1 MGAYVINGSAGYD
14 AIPVSDFGEE
24 QPSYAS
30 VALIGIGVDA
40 GTSTN
45 PVTLWKGHGGQIDCY
60 SAGGGV
66 FAYKVD
72 RMSGS
77 TITGTVYDSS
87 AADTSLNLYLG
98 AYSFMSGSTK
108 MLRVFYCVA
117 YSEADVISRLVNQ
130 GLGELNTLYQNT
142 YATAEENLFD
152 YAPEWDDTPDATD
165 GEDPERIGPQGG
177 EFADREEFGQTDDI
191 DIPLEAQEIAL
202 SGFIT
207 MYSLGQGD
215 VATLGNAIFTNDTWT
230 NLRNKFNGVG
240 DPISYIISAVEIPVP
255 PATDNSKNF
264 NLGGVQ
270 IEDRSGNPVPIH
282 CTTFRYRNL
291 AFGSVTLKE
300 TWGTEKDYSQTSVS
314 IYLPY
319 VGVKDLDAEM
329 VMNST
334 LTLKGCIDISNGD
347 LFYALIV
354 NKSDRP
360 GVYIGSSGV
369 AYRFQGNAGRQIPVG
384 RADNTGQL
392 AAMFGGMAS
401 MGVGLVS
408 GNPMMAVGGAAGII
422 GGAAMGQKVSMASG
436 AGGSIGRADVQYP
449 YLIITRKVPVYPNNW
464 RAHFGAPRYQ
474 TFTVGDLHGYTQ
486 FADYHA
492 EQIEGANDA
501 ERAAIEQAMKAGV
514 FLP

>member
-1 MGAYVINGSAGYD
+1 MGQYVIKGDSGYD
-14 AIPVSDFGEE
+14 SIPINDFGDQ
-24 QPSYAS
+24 QPSYTSLSLLS
-30 VALIGIGVDA
+30 VPVDA
-40 GTSTN
+40 GTASD
-45 PVTLWKGHGGQIDCY
+45 PVKLWKGKGCEVKCY
-60 SAGGGV
+60 SAGGGQ
-66 FAYKVD
+66 FAYPIT
-72 RMSGS
+72 RMTGS
-77 TITGTVYDSS
+77 SITGNINGGS
-87 AADTSLNLYLG
+87 AADLSLYFYMG
-98 AYSFMSGSTK
+98 SYSFMSGSTK
-108 MLRVFYCVA
+108 MLRVFYYIA
-117 YSEADVISRLVNQ
+117 YNESEVYAALQ
-130 GLGELNTLYQNT
+130 AGLGDDHTIYQNT
-142 YATAEENLFD
+142 FATAEESLFSYD
-152 YAPEWDDTPDATD
+152 EAWDDTPDATG

-177 EFADREEFGQTDDI
+177 EFADREEFGQTDNI

-255 PATDNSKNF
+255 PATDNSRNF

-300 TWGTEKDYSQTSVS
+300 TWGSEKDYSQTSVS

-474 TFTVGDLHGYTQ
+474 TFAVSDVHGYTQ

>member
-1 MGAYVINGSAGYD
+1 MGEYIIQGNAGYESIPVMNAGYPADYTKVQMIPISVEYGTLNDPVRIWQSGSAFMD
-14 AIPVSDFGEE
+14 AAYFRDTQNVQHWIIKWCTLPGWPGANTD
-24 QPSYAS
+24 
-30 VALIGIGVDA
+30 
-40 GTSTN
+40 STN
-45 PVTLWKGHGGQIDCY
+45 PNITDL
-60 SAGGGV
+60 
-66 FAYKVD
+66 
-72 RMSGS
+72 SGNM
-77 TITGTVYDSS
+77 D
-87 AADTSLNLYLG
+87 
-98 AYSFMSGSTK
+98 
-108 MLRVFYCVA
+108 
-117 YSEADVISRLVNQ
+117 
-130 GLGELNTLYQNT
+130 TLYIGAVYSQDGDNPASSIMSWSEDGT
-142 YATAEENLFD
+142 FPDPNCLLYNGAFD
-152 YAPEWDDTPDATD
+152 NMGAVIGGDWDETPTPSDYD
-165 GEDPERIGPQGG
+165 DPSRTSPQGG

-191 DIPLEAQEIAL
+191 DIPQEAQEIAL

-207 MYSLGQGD
+207 MYSLDQGA
-215 VATLGNAIFTNDTWT
+215 VAALGNAIFTADTWT

-264 NLGGVQ
+264 NLGGVE
-270 IEDRSGNPVPIH
+270 IENGSGHPVPIH
-282 CTTFRYRNL
+282 YTNFRYRNL
-291 AFGSVTLKE
+291 SFGSVTLKE

-319 VGVKDLDAEM
+319 IGVKDLDAEM
-329 VMNST
+329 VVNST

-347 LFYALIV
+347 LFYALII

-392 AAMFGGMAS
+392 AAMFGGLAS

-408 GNPMMAVGGAAGII
+408 GNPMMAVGGAAAMI
-422 GGAAMGQKVSMASG
+422 GGAAVGQKVSMASG

-449 YLIITRKVPVYPNNW
+449 YLIITRKVPVYPNEW
-464 RAHFGAPRYQ
+464 RAHFGATRYQ
-474 TFTVGDLHGYTQ
+474 TFTVSDVHGYTQ

-492 EQIEGANDA
+492 DQIEGANDA

>member
-1 MGAYVINGSAGYD
+1 MGEYIIQGNAGYESIPVMNAGYPADYSKVQMIPISVEYGTLNEPVRIWQSGSAFMDAAYFRDTQGTQHWRIKWCTLPGWPGANTNPNNPNITDLPGELDTLYIGAVYSQDGDNPATSRMDWSADGTFPNPYCIMYNGAFDDMGAVIGGDWDETPTPSDYD
-14 AIPVSDFGEE
+14 D
-24 QPSYAS
+24 PSR
-30 VALIGIGVDA
+30 
-40 GTSTN
+40 TS
-45 PVTLWKGHGGQIDCY
+45 
-60 SAGGGV
+60 
-66 FAYKVD
+66 
-72 RMSGS
+72 
-77 TITGTVYDSS
+77 
-87 AADTSLNLYLG
+87 
-98 AYSFMSGSTK
+98 
-108 MLRVFYCVA
+108 
-117 YSEADVISRLVNQ
+117 
-130 GLGELNTLYQNT
+130 
-142 YATAEENLFD
+142 
-152 YAPEWDDTPDATD
+152 
-165 GEDPERIGPQGG
+165 PQGG
-177 EFADREEFGQTDDI
+177 EFADREAFGETDEI
-191 DIPLEAQEIAL
+191 DIPLEAQEITL

-215 VATLGNAIFTNDTWT
+215 VANLGAAIFTNDTWT

-255 PATDNSKNF
+255 PSTDNSKNF
-264 NLGGVQ
+264 NLGGVE
-270 IEDRSGNPVPIH
+270 IENGSGNPVPIH
-282 CTTFRYRNL
+282 CTNFRYRNL

-319 VGVKDLDAEM
+319 VGVKDLDAEI
-329 VMNST
+329 VVNST

-401 MGVGLVS
+401 MGVGLMS

-422 GGAAMGQKVSMASG
+422 GGAAIGQKVSMASG

-449 YLIITRKVPVYPNNW
+449 YLIITRKVPVYPNEW
-464 RAHFGAPRYQ
+464 RAHFGATRYQ
-474 TFTVGDLHGYTQ
+474 TFTVSDVHGYTQ

-492 EQIEGANDA
+492 DQIEGANDA

>member
-1 MGAYVINGSAGYD
+1 MGEYIIQGNAGYESIPVINAGYPADYTKVQMIPISVDYGTLNEPVRIWQSGSAFMDAAYFRDTQNVQHWRIKWCTLPGWPGANTDETNPNITDLSGNLDTLYIGAIYSQDGDNPATSIMSWSEDGTFPDSNCLLYNGAFDNMGAVIGGDWDETPTPSDYD
-14 AIPVSDFGEE
+14 D
-24 QPSYAS
+24 PSR
-30 VALIGIGVDA
+30 
-40 GTSTN
+40 TS
-45 PVTLWKGHGGQIDCY
+45 
-60 SAGGGV
+60 
-66 FAYKVD
+66 
-72 RMSGS
+72 
-77 TITGTVYDSS
+77 
-87 AADTSLNLYLG
+87 
-98 AYSFMSGSTK
+98 
-108 MLRVFYCVA
+108 
-117 YSEADVISRLVNQ
+117 
-130 GLGELNTLYQNT
+130 
-142 YATAEENLFD
+142 
-152 YAPEWDDTPDATD
+152 
-165 GEDPERIGPQGG
+165 PQGG

-207 MYSLGQGD
+207 MYSLDQGA
-215 VATLGNAIFTNDTWT
+215 VAALGDAIFTNDTWT

-264 NLGGVQ
+264 NLGGVE
-270 IEDRSGNPVPIH
+270 IENGSGNPVPIH
-282 CTTFRYRNL
+282 CTNYRYRNL
-291 AFGSVTLKE
+291 SFGSVTLKE

-329 VMNST
+329 VVNST

-408 GNPMMAVGGAAGII
+408 GNPMMAVGGAAAMI

-449 YLIITRKVPVYPNNW
+449 YLIITRKVPVYPNEW
-464 RAHFGAPRYQ
+464 RAHFGATRYQ
-474 TFTVGDLHGYTQ
+474 TFTVSDVHGYTQ

-492 EQIEGANDA
+492 DQIEGANDA

>member
-1 MGAYVINGSAGYD
+1 MGEYIIQGNGSYESIPVMNAGYPPDYSKVRMIPISVEYGTLNEPVRIWQSGSAFMDAVYYRDTQGGNHWVIRWCTLPGWPGANTDPTNPKVSELAGEIDTVYIGAVYSQDGDNPATSRMDWSPDGSFPNPYGIMYNGAFDDMGAVIDNNWDETPTPSDYD
-14 AIPVSDFGEE
+14 D
-24 QPSYAS
+24 PSR
-30 VALIGIGVDA
+30 
-40 GTSTN
+40 TS
-45 PVTLWKGHGGQIDCY
+45 
-60 SAGGGV
+60 
-66 FAYKVD
+66 
-72 RMSGS
+72 
-77 TITGTVYDSS
+77 
-87 AADTSLNLYLG
+87 
-98 AYSFMSGSTK
+98 
-108 MLRVFYCVA
+108 
-117 YSEADVISRLVNQ
+117 
-130 GLGELNTLYQNT
+130 
-142 YATAEENLFD
+142 
-152 YAPEWDDTPDATD
+152 
-165 GEDPERIGPQGG
+165 PQGG

-207 MYSLGQGD
+207 MYSLNQGE
-215 VATLGNAIFTNDTWT
+215 VAALGDAIFTNDTWT

-255 PATDNSKNF
+255 PSTDNSKNF
-264 NLGGVQ
+264 NLGGVE
-270 IEDRSGNPVPIH
+270 IENRQGNPVPIH
-282 CTTFRYRNL
+282 CTTFRYKNL

-300 TWGTEKDYSQTSVS
+300 TWGSEKDYSQTSVS

-329 VMNST
+329 VVNST

-449 YLIITRKVPVYPNNW
+449 YLIITRKVPVYPNDW
-464 RAHFGAPRYQ
+464 RAHFGATRYQ
-474 TFTVGDLHGYTQ
+474 TFTVSDVHGYTQ

-492 EQIEGANDA
+492 DQIEGANDA

>member
-1 MGAYVINGSAGYD
+1 MGEYIIQGNGNFESIPVMNAGYPPDYSMAQMIPISVNYGTLNEPVRIWQSGSAFMDASYFRDTQGTQHWRIKWCTLPGWPGANTDPTQPNITDLSGELDTIYMGAIYSQDGDNPATSIMSWSEDGTFPDSNCLMYQGAFDNMGAVIGGDWDETPTPSDYD
-14 AIPVSDFGEE
+14 D
-24 QPSYAS
+24 PSR
-30 VALIGIGVDA
+30 
-40 GTSTN
+40 TS
-45 PVTLWKGHGGQIDCY
+45 
-60 SAGGGV
+60 
-66 FAYKVD
+66 
-72 RMSGS
+72 
-77 TITGTVYDSS
+77 
-87 AADTSLNLYLG
+87 
-98 AYSFMSGSTK
+98 
-108 MLRVFYCVA
+108 
-117 YSEADVISRLVNQ
+117 
-130 GLGELNTLYQNT
+130 
-142 YATAEENLFD
+142 
-152 YAPEWDDTPDATD
+152 
-165 GEDPERIGPQGG
+165 PQGG
-177 EFADREEFGQTDDI
+177 EFADREEFGQTDEI
-191 DIPLEAQEIAL
+191 DIPQEAQEIAL

-207 MYSLGQGD
+207 MYSLNQGE
-215 VATLGNAIFTNDTWT
+215 VAALGDAIFTNDTWT

-255 PATDNSKNF
+255 PSTDNSKNF
-264 NLGGVQ
+264 NLGGVE
-270 IEDRSGNPVPIH
+270 IENRQGNPVPIH
-282 CTTFRYRNL
+282 CTTFRYRSL
-291 AFGSVTLKE
+291 AFGSATLKE
-300 TWGTEKDYSQTSVS
+300 TWGSEKDYSQTSVS

-401 MGVGLVS
+401 MGVGLMS

-449 YLIITRKVPVYPNNW
+449 YLIITRKVPIYPNNW

-474 TFTVGDLHGYTQ
+474 TFTVSDVHGYTQ

>member
-1 MGAYVINGSAGYD
+1 MSEYIIQGTGSYESIPVVNAGYPPDYSKVQMIPISVEYGTLNEPVRIWQSGSAFMDASYYQDTQGGRHWRIKWCTLPGWPGANTDPDSPNVTDLSGEMDTLYIGAVYSQDGDNPATSIMSWNENESFPYQNGILYNGAFDNMGAVIGGD
-14 AIPVSDFGEE
+14 WDETPVPSD
-24 QPSYAS
+24 Y
-30 VALIGIGVDA
+30 
-40 GTSTN
+40 
-45 PVTLWKGHGGQIDCY
+45 
-60 SAGGGV
+60 
-66 FAYKVD
+66 
-72 RMSGS
+72 
-77 TITGTVYDSS
+77 
-87 AADTSLNLYLG
+87 
-98 AYSFMSGSTK
+98 
-108 MLRVFYCVA
+108 
-117 YSEADVISRLVNQ
+117 
-130 GLGELNTLYQNT
+130 
-142 YATAEENLFD
+142 
-152 YAPEWDDTPDATD
+152 
-165 GEDPERIGPQGG
+165 EDPSRTSPQGG

-191 DIPLEAQEIAL
+191 DIPMEAQEITL

-215 VATLGNAIFTNDTWT
+215 VANLGAAIFTNDTWT

-255 PATDNSKNF
+255 PSTDNSKNF
-264 NLGGVQ
+264 NLGGVE
-270 IEDRSGNPVPIH
+270 IENNSGNPLPIH
-282 CTTFRYRNL
+282 CTNFRYRNL

-329 VMNST
+329 VVNSK

-449 YLIITRKVPVYPNNW
+449 YLIITRKVPVYPNEW
-464 RAHFGAPRYQ
+464 RAHFGATRYQ
-474 TFTVGDLHGYTQ
+474 TFTVSDVHGYTQ

-492 EQIEGANDA
+492 DQIEGANDA

>member
-1 MGAYVINGSAGYD
+1 MGEYIIQGDAGFQNIPVMNGGDPIDYSKANMIPIDVEFGTQSEKKRIWKSGSAYIDAFYYTDTQGYGHYSIQWNPLPGWTPSPPPPYTNEIGNISTLYIGAVYSDGETKTGYMAWNYEDSLPNPYGVLFNGAFDNMGAV
-14 AIPVSDFGEE
+14 VSQD
-24 QPSYAS
+24 
-30 VALIGIGVDA
+30 
-40 GTSTN
+40 
-45 PVTLWKGHGGQIDCY
+45 
-60 SAGGGV
+60 
-66 FAYKVD
+66 
-72 RMSGS
+72 
-77 TITGTVYDSS
+77 
-87 AADTSLNLYLG
+87 
-98 AYSFMSGSTK
+98 
-108 MLRVFYCVA
+108 
-117 YSEADVISRLVNQ
+117 
-130 GLGELNTLYQNT
+130 
-142 YATAEENLFD
+142 
-152 YAPEWDDTPDATD
+152 WDDTPTTSDSD
-165 GEDPERIGPQGG
+165 DPFRTSPQGG

-255 PATDNSKNF
+255 PATDNARNF

-300 TWGTEKDYSQTSVS
+300 TWGSEKDYSQTSVS

-401 MGVGLVS
+401 MGVGLMS

-422 GGAAMGQKVSMASG
+422 GGAAIGQKVSMASG

-474 TFTVGDLHGYTQ
+474 TFSVGDVHGYTQ

-492 EQIEGANDA
+492 DQIEGANDA

>member
-1 MGAYVINGSAGYD
+1 MGEYIIQGDAGFQNIPVMNGGDPIDYSKANMIPIDVEFGTQSEKKRIWKSGSAYIDAYYYTDTQGYGHYSIEWNPLPGWTPSQTPPYFNEIGNISTLYIGAVYSDGETKTGYMAWNYEDSLPNPYGVLFNGAFDNMGAVVSQDWDETPTPSDYD
-14 AIPVSDFGEE
+14 D
-24 QPSYAS
+24 PSR
-30 VALIGIGVDA
+30 
-40 GTSTN
+40 TS
-45 PVTLWKGHGGQIDCY
+45 
-60 SAGGGV
+60 
-66 FAYKVD
+66 
-72 RMSGS
+72 
-77 TITGTVYDSS
+77 
-87 AADTSLNLYLG
+87 
-98 AYSFMSGSTK
+98 
-108 MLRVFYCVA
+108 
-117 YSEADVISRLVNQ
+117 
-130 GLGELNTLYQNT
+130 
-142 YATAEENLFD
+142 
-152 YAPEWDDTPDATD
+152 
-165 GEDPERIGPQGG
+165 PQGG

-207 MYSLGQGD
+207 MYSLNQGE
-215 VATLGNAIFTNDTWT
+215 VAALGDAIFTNDTWT

-264 NLGGVQ
+264 NLGGVE
-270 IEDRSGNPVPIH
+270 IENGSGNPVPIH

-347 LFYALIV
+347 LFYAIIV

-408 GNPMMAVGGAAGII
+408 GNPMAAIGGAAAMI

-464 RAHFGAPRYQ
+464 RTHFGAPRYQ
-474 TFTVGDLHGYTQ
+474 TFAVSDVHGYTQ

>member
-1 MGAYVINGSAGYD
+1 MGQYVINGASGYD
-14 AIPVSDFGEE
+14 SIPVSDFGEQE
-24 QPSYAS
+24 PSYAS
-30 VALIGIGVDA
+30 IALLGIEVDA

-60 SAGGGV
+60 TAGGGL

-72 RMSGS
+72 RMTGS

-87 AADTSLNLYLG
+87 AADLSLNLYIG

-117 YSEADVISRLVNQ
+117 YSEDEVISRLVNQ

-142 YATAEENLFD
+142 FASAEESLFD

-165 GEDPERIGPQGG
+165 GADPERIGPQGG
-177 EFADREEFGQTDDI
+177 EFADREEFGETTDI
-191 DIPLEAQEIAL
+191 DIPGVPDEVTL
-202 SGFIT
+202 SGFLT
-207 MYSLGQGD
+207 MYNMDGAG
-215 VATLGNAIFTNDTWT
+215 VNALGNAIFTSNTWT

-240 DPISYIISAVEIPVP
+240 DPISYIISAVELPVP
-255 PATDNSKNF
+255 ADRDGSKNF
-264 NLGGVQ
+264 NLGGV
-270 IEDRSGNPVPIH
+270 EVVDSGGNPIPI
-282 CTTFRYRNL
+282 TYATFRYKKL
-291 AFGSVTLKE
+291 EFGSVTLKE
-300 TWGTEKDYSQTSVS
+300 VWGTEKDYSQTSVS

-319 VGVKDLDAEM
+319 IGVKDLDVEM

-334 LTLKGCIDISNGD
+334 LTLRGCIDISNGD
-347 LFYALIV
+347 LFYALII

-408 GNPMMAVGGAAGII
+408 GNPMMAVGGAAAII

-449 YLIITRKVPVYPNNW
+449 YLIINRKVPVYPNNW

-474 TFTVGDLHGYTQ
+474 TFTVNAVHGFTQ

-492 EQIEGANDA
+492 DQIEGANDA

>member
-1 MGAYVINGSAGYD
+1 MGEYIIQGDAGFQNIPVMNGGDPIDYSKAHMIPIDVEFGTLSEKKRIWKSGSAYIDAYYYTDTQGYGHYSIQWNPLSGWS
-14 AIPVSDFGEE
+14 A
-24 QPSYAS
+24 PSNPPY
-30 VALIGIGVDA
+30 VNEIG
-40 GTSTN
+40 N
-45 PVTLWKGHGGQIDCY
+45 
-60 SAGGGV
+60 
-66 FAYKVD
+66 
-72 RMSGS
+72 
-77 TITGTVYDSS
+77 
-87 AADTSLNLYLG
+87 
-98 AYSFMSGSTK
+98 
-108 MLRVFYCVA
+108 
-117 YSEADVISRLVNQ
+117 IS
-130 GLGELNTLYQNT
+130 TLYIGAVYSDGETKTGYMAWN
-142 YATAEENLFD
+142 YEDSLPNPYGVLFNGAFD
-152 YAPEWDDTPDATD
+152 NMGVVVSQDWDDTPTPSDSD
-165 GEDPERIGPQGG
+165 DPFRTSPQGG
-177 EFADREEFGQTDDI
+177 EFADREDFGQTDDI
-191 DIPLEAQEIAL
+191 DIPLEAQEISL

-207 MYSLGQGD
+207 MYSLCQGD
-215 VATLGNAIFTNDTWT
+215 VATLGDAIFTNDTWT

-255 PATDNSKNF
+255 PASDNSKNF

-270 IEDRSGNPVPIH
+270 IENRSGNPVPIH
-282 CTTFRYRNL
+282 YTTFRYRNL

-384 RADNTGQL
+384 RADNSGQL

-449 YLIITRKVPVYPNNW
+449 YLIISRKVPIYPNNW

-474 TFTVGDLHGYTQ
+474 TFAVSDMHGYTQ

>member
-1 MGAYVINGSAGYD
+1 MGEYIIQGNDNFESIPVMNAGYPPDYTKVQMIPISVEYGTLNDPVRIWQSGSAFMDAVYFRDTQNVQHWRIKWCTLPGWPGANTDETNPNITDLSGNLDTLYIGAVYSQDGDNPATSRMDWSEDGTFPNPNGIMYNGAFDNMGAVIGGDWDETPTPSDYD
-14 AIPVSDFGEE
+14 D
-24 QPSYAS
+24 PSR
-30 VALIGIGVDA
+30 
-40 GTSTN
+40 TS
-45 PVTLWKGHGGQIDCY
+45 
-60 SAGGGV
+60 
-66 FAYKVD
+66 
-72 RMSGS
+72 
-77 TITGTVYDSS
+77 
-87 AADTSLNLYLG
+87 
-98 AYSFMSGSTK
+98 
-108 MLRVFYCVA
+108 
-117 YSEADVISRLVNQ
+117 
-130 GLGELNTLYQNT
+130 
-142 YATAEENLFD
+142 
-152 YAPEWDDTPDATD
+152 
-165 GEDPERIGPQGG
+165 PQGG

-191 DIPLEAQEIAL
+191 DIPQEAQEIAL

-207 MYSLGQGD
+207 MYSLNQGE
-215 VATLGNAIFTNDTWT
+215 VAALGDAIFTNDTWT

-255 PATDNSKNF
+255 PSTDNSKNF
-264 NLGGVQ
+264 NLGGVEIVNRQ
-270 IEDRSGNPVPIH
+270 GNPVPIH

-329 VMNST
+329 VVNST

-354 NKSDRP
+354 NKNNRP

-422 GGAAMGQKVSMASG
+422 GGAAIGQKVSMASG

-449 YLIITRKVPVYPNNW
+449 YLIITRKVPVYPNEW
-464 RAHFGAPRYQ
+464 RAHFGATRYQ
-474 TFTVGDLHGYTQ
+474 TFTVSDVHGYTQ